1 MAKQKASSLENI
13 TWSDLGKQ
21 NISAKKVYFSW
32 VLQVPT
38 GGGGEGRLA
47 ADKQGALSG
56 LGETVNSH
64 RIPVSKVFGNS
75 MASVSANWIRR
86 PAI

>member
-1 MAKQKASSLENI
+1 MKIQKANSLENI
-13 TWSDLGKQ
+13 TWSELENKTYQ
-21 NISAKKVYFSW
+21 LKRFISPGNYRS
-32 VLQVPT
+32 QD
-38 GGGGEGRLA
+38 GGLV